1 MRGQVSVVLGLAAM
15 AVTVR
20 AETAITLPAS
30 THNYTVRITL
40 NALRIQSDYGTETA
54 PDGTR
59 FFVFNA
65 TWENVIDP
73 ALAKE
78 RELPVSAKD
87 DNLTDTLSLVID
99 DSVVVPVMSHE
110 ADTAHL
116 DPNDPDI
123 VGHTGGSSD
132 ANYLRKVVGLK
143 NAEGKRSQVYYAIDQ
158 PGATASGEVLFAVPL
173 PPWRRL
179 ELRYHDPIGGDGSL
193 ILVGKPANPA
203 RAEPAASEP
212 PGAQTNEVFAL
223 AARLCEDPA
232 PGLPVPPPERRYV
245 AVDLQGRSL
254 LKVRDQYP
262 PYDPTHPP
270 GAVCWR
276 PDPAG
281 WDGLNDAL
289 QLVADGQYC
298 GVLDKASDVFDAVQ
312 FNPGTWARHRL
323 VFLVPASAQSLD
335 LACFFNDYA
344 IPGHDDKI
352 TPKPMHFHLA
362 GPVVNPPSAPVGSEK
377 HIVDG
382 PVVDDFMHHATVSRF
397 SDLEAGSSEKFLVVD
412 LTVRNTGAD
421 EAEFHA
427 AEQLVW
433 FNDGNEV
440 APDDAMNRGPLA
452 PAPYIKLAAGEA
464 RAFQAVWRIPAG
476 LKRADLGL
484 KGNAVAEKFSLI
496 LPPR

>member
-1 MRGQVSVVLGLAAM
+1 M
-15 AVTVR
+15 
-20 AETAITLPAS
+20 
-30 THNYTVRITL
+30 
-40 NALRIQSDYGTETA
+40 
-54 PDGTR
+54 
-59 FFVFNA
+59 
-65 TWENVIDP
+65 
-73 ALAKE
+73 
-78 RELPVSAKD
+78 
-87 DNLTDTLSLVID
+87 
-99 DSVVVPVMSHE
+99 
-110 ADTAHL
+110 
-116 DPNDPDI
+116 
-123 VGHTGGSSD
+123 
-132 ANYLRKVVGLK
+132 
-143 NAEGKRSQVYYAIDQ
+143 
-158 PGATASGEVLFAVPL
+158 
-173 PPWRRL
+173 
-179 ELRYHDPIGGDGSL
+179 
-193 ILVGKPANPA
+193 
-203 RAEPAASEP
+203 
-212 PGAQTNEVFAL
+212 
-223 AARLCEDPA
+223 
-232 PGLPVPPPERRYV
+232 
-245 AVDLQGRSL
+245 
-254 LKVRDQYP
+254 
-262 PYDPTHPP
+262 
-270 GAVCWR
+270 
-276 PDPAG
+276 
-281 WDGLNDAL
+281 
-289 QLVADGQYC
+289 ADGQYC